1 MDNLEHLRFPIGKL
15 VVPESYPM
23 ADIKSWIENIRS
35 LPQEIRSIA
44 NSLSEE
50 QLAKPYRPEGWT
62 GKQVI
67 HHVADSHLN
76 CLVRVKLA
84 LTEDNPTIK
93 PYNEEKWAR
102 LSDYEM
108 PISISLDLIENTHAH
123 LVYIFDRMTEL
134 DFHRM
139 FTHPQYQYTR
149 SIGYLCALYSW
160 HGKHHT
166 AHLKLLQG

>member
-1 MDNLEHLRFPIGKL
+1 MEHLRFPIGKL
-15 VVPESYPM
+15 VVPETYPM
-23 ADIKSWIENIRS
+23 EDIRGWIDSIRS
-35 LPQEIRSIA
+35 LPSEIREVA
-44 NSLSEE
+44 NSLSDE
-50 QLAKPYRPEGWT
+50 QLSKPYRPEGWT

-67 HHVADSHLN
+67 HHVADSHIN
-76 CLVRVKLA
+76 CLIRLKLA

-108 PISISLDLIENTHAH
+108 PISFSLDLIENTHAH
-123 LVYIFDRMTEL
+123 LVYLLDRLQEL

-149 SIGYLCALYSW
+149 SIAYLSALYSW